1 MGGPDLSATT
11 IEILVQITEHQ
22 RATLVGQYGDI
33 RSRIEAL
40 IQEAVEQY
48 ELEQSI
54 EALLPEVIRSTA
66 EANAAIDDAVV
77 YCKAPNQHIAEME
90 LRYSKRRSRGCT

>member
-1 MGGPDLSATT
+1 MSAAT

-22 RATLVGQYGDI
+22 RAALVGQSGDI

-48 ELEQSI
+48 ELEQKI

-66 EANAAIDDAVV
+66 EANVAIDDAIA
-77 YCKAPNQHIAEME
+77 YCNASNQRIAEME
-90 LRYSKRRSRGCT
+90 LKHSQRLSRGCT

>member
-1 MGGPDLSATT
+1 LSAAT

-22 RATLVGQYGDI
+22 RAALVGQSGDV

-40 IQEAVEQY
+40 IQDAVEQY
-48 ELEQSI
+48 EFGQQI

-66 EANAAIDDAVV
+66 EANAAIDDALA
-77 YCKAPNQHIAEME
+77 YCKASNQRIAEME
-90 LRYSKRRSRGCT
+90 LKHGQRRSRGCT